1 MSNRSAISVVFA
13 LHGAVAGS
21 LATRV
26 PWIQDHLGL
35 GPTILGMALLCPS
48 IGAFAGMPMAGR
60 LAHRFGGRAATRV
73 LLAAWCGVLALP
85 ALAPAPAWL
94 FAAML
99 LYGVT
104 AGMCDVVMNAH
115 ALTLERRLRRPII
128 SGLHGLWCVGS
139 LAAGGLGVLAAHAR
153 IDARLH
159 LGALAAALLAAGI
172 VAGRGLLPDG
182 TAPGAPAPRRFA
194 LPGRPILAI
203 GAVGFCATFAEGA
216 SADWAAVY
224 LTEVAGAGPGLAAAS
239 FTVFMSCMAAT
250 RLAGDRLVRR
260 AGPVAVVRGG
270 GVLAV
275 AGGVLVVAARSPLPG
290 MIGFALIGVGVATI
304 VPLVFA
310 AAGNAGPSA
319 GEGVAGVATITYL
332 SGLTAP
338 AVTGWAAGALSYP
351 AAFAMITG
359 VVSLM
364 TVAAGALRPGRAPAP
379 AVSGPGAEPAAE
391 PALDTERP
399 GHRGAVPGRRTG

>member
-1 MSNRSAISVVFA
+1 MSNRSAISIAFA
-13 LHGAVAGS
+13 VHGAVAGT

-48 IGAFAGMPMAGR
+48 VGAFIGMPMAGR
-60 LAHRFGGRAATRV
+60 LAHRLGGRTATRI
-73 LLAAWCGVLALP
+73 LLAAWCAVLALP

-99 LYGVT
+99 FYGVT
-104 AGMCDVVMNAH
+104 SGMCDVVMNAH

-139 LAAGGLGVLAAHAR
+139 LAAGGVGILAAHAG

-159 LGALAAALLAAGI
+159 LGTLAVVLLATGI
-172 VAGRGLLPDG
+172 VAGRGLLPDR

-224 LTEVAGAGPGLAAAS
+224 LTQVAGAGPGLAAAT
-239 FTVFMSCMAAT
+239 FTIFMSCMAAT
-250 RLAGDRLVRR
+250 RLAGDRLIRR
-260 AGPVAVVRGG
+260 FGPVVIVRAG

-275 AGGVLVVAARSPLPG
+275 AGGVLVVAARTPAPG
-290 MIGFALIGVGVATI
+290 IAGFALIGVGTATI

-310 AAGNAGPSA
+310 AASNAGPSA

-338 AVTGWAAGALSYP
+338 AITGWAAGAVSYP

-364 TVAAGALRPGRAPAP
+364 ALAAGALRPRAGS
-379 AVSGPGAEPAAE
+379 AVAASD
-391 PALDTERP
+391 AVHTEVVHTDR
-399 GHRGAVPGRRTG
+399 